1 MKTTKPFDIPK
12 GLVVKA
18 YRQVKANKGS
28 AGVDGQSLY
37 DFEKDLNNNLY
48 KLWNRLS
55 SGSYHPSPVKRVE
68 IEKLDGSVRPLGI
81 PTVTDRIAQTVV
93 KRLIERELESHFHPD
108 SYGYRPG
115 KSAHQALR
123 NTLERSREKAW
134 VLDMDIQG
142 FFDNIDHSLLMKAVD
157 KHVKEAWI
165 KLYIYRWLTVPV
177 QYADG
182 RLGQRTRGTPQGGVV
197 SPLLANLFLHY
208 VFDAWMSKHYPAVV
222 FERYAD
228 DIVCHCGS
236 EFEVRELKSELE
248 HRFQACGLML
258 HPEKTKLVYCKSQ
271 WRRGRYPTVSF
282 DFLGFTF
289 GPRYKRTKG
298 GGRGVYFMAMISRK
312 ASKRIREQIKGWPW
326 RYWYQCELEEIN
338 EYCQNKLRGWMNY
351 YGLFGKHYIREI
363 LFHFDKRLRRWS
375 MNKYKELITVMR
387 AAKYVN
393 ELRKTSR
400 NLFSHWGVAAKG

>member
-1 MKTTKPFDIPK
+1 MRTTKPFDIPK

-18 YRQVKANKGS
+18 YRQVKANKGC

-55 SGSYHPSPVKRVE
+55 SGSYHPSPVKHVE
-68 IEKLDGSVRPLGI
+68 IEKLDGGVRPLGI
-81 PTVTDRIAQTVV
+81 PTVADRIAQTVV
-93 KRLIERELESHFHPD
+93 KLLIEPELESHFHPD

-115 KSAHQALR
+115 KSAHQALKK
-123 NTLERSREKAW
+123 TLERSRERAW

-142 FFDNIDHSLLMKAVD
+142 FFDSIDHGLLMKVVN
-157 KHVKEAWI
+157 KHVKERWI
-165 KLYIYRWLTVPV
+165 RLYIQRWLTVPV
-177 QYADG
+177 QHDDG
-182 RLGQRTRGTPQGGVV
+182 CLVQRTKGTPQGGII

-208 VFDAWMSKHYPAVV
+208 AFDVWMQKHYSRVT

-236 EFEVRELKSELE
+236 EFEVRELKSQLE
-248 HRFQACGLML
+248 KRFQACGLTL

-271 WRRGRYPTVSF
+271 WRRGNYPIVSF
-282 DFLGFTF
+282 DFLGFSF
-289 GPRYKRTKG
+289 GPRYKRAKDGSRT
-298 GGRGVYFMAMISRK
+298 VYFMANISHRAAK
-312 ASKRIREQIKGWPW
+312 HIRGQIKHWPW
-326 RYWYQCELEEIN
+326 RYWYQCELEEIS

-375 MNKYKELITVMR
+375 MNKYKELTVMQ
-387 AAKYVN
+387 AAKCVN
-393 ELRKTSR
+393 ELRKSSR
-400 NLFSHWGVAAKG
+400 NVFAHWSV